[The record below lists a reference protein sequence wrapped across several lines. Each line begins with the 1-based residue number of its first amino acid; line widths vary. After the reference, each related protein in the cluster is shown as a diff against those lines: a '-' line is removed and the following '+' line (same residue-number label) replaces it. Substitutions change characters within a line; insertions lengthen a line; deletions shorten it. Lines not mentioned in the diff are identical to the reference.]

1 MQRRDSGEDRVAVDK
16 KAGKRRSCICRER
29 ERERER
35 EIDAHTHTHTHRI
48 KGGAVSVRGCLR
60 TYETHALKEAVGDL
74 RP

>member
-1 MQRRDSGEDRVAVDK
+1 MKIVLPPT
-16 KAGKRRSCICRER
+16 KRRGNGGAAYVER

-48 KGGAVSVRGCLR
+48 KGGAVSVSGCLR